1 MWSQPMHPK
10 EKIFK
15 PIRMNMLL
23 EVIKTQFILELE
35 NNNYTAQKMS
45 NK

>member
-1 MWSQPMHPK
+1 
-10 EKIFK
+10 
-15 PIRMNMLL
+15 MLL

-45 NK
+45 NKWTNYFWN